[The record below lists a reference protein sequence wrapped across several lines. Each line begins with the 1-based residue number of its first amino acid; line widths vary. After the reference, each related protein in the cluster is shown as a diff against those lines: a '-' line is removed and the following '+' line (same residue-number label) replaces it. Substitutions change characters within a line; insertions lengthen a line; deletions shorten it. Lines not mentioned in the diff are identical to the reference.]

1 MKVVL
6 EPLSHPEQGEIVIQD
21 NLFAVG
27 RFEVPFEFLEADTV
41 VKLSRRHARIFKEN
55 SDYYVADLGSTNGT
69 KLNNRDVRGK
79 PVKLHSGDE
88 LCFAE
93 LVYKVTLDDHDESR
107 TVPEAEATSIELTL
121 KPANKDSRLEPIL
134 ITEFPFL
141 IGKINE
147 AFSIYKQ
154 THPQELNYLSRRHAL
169 IFQQHDELYIE
180 DLGST
185 NGTFVSGERLDEHA
199 KSLRDGDPIA
209 IGGDYFVYNVVL
221 QEQAQHDGE
230 NPTQVSSSIADE
242 PKVSGDQSNTTFI
255 TTATSFLD
263 IFCTQDEDEDEEQLA
278 IAANK
283 KGKRVDGAADLE
295 KMESQV
301 TPASRNFWHKVRFLP
316 EKLKVAY
323 TESKLANTRKFRLI
337 SAGVGFVLI
346 VLMITVGVYLKGNH
360 EKEIKNLM
368 AEGKFTESA
377 ALSNQL
383 LKKHKDDQAI
393 VKLATEAL
401 MKSVVPEWTRALTAN
416 DFETA
421 ESLLDEAK
429 QRSEFN
435 QDGLKLLRMMSW
447 MVDLEKFIFD
457 RGGPE
462 AAIELFSYESKI
474 KNLLDWWESD
484 LSGHRQQLSRL
495 LRYEPSF
502 EDLHARVI
510 SHIRKLKSDQSVY
523 VKAIEALN
531 DTIQKKFVSG
541 RVYELEDI
549 FLQFQH
555 RYPKIDGI
563 GQFQNDLDH
572 YLALER
578 AVQAKKLSQ
587 VLQLQREI
595 EFRTQPFRA
604 HVAQWLTRV
613 LPPDA
618 ILVQYRQ
625 AREDWQSG
633 SVDQAIASMR
643 GINEG
648 PWGEFIAQEL
658 INYENIAKDFK
669 ALKAAQN
676 SHTYGEQVLAFYGSL
691 NLDEDVF
698 FQRAIEADFKHY
710 KGVYIESAKEDL
722 KRVEQHWRSYQQN
735 GGIGKSRR
743 VESSISD
750 EYSHQA
756 QHLSK
761 AYEYAIRCRDVYQ
774 LIGITPPDNWYQLH
788 SEIEA
793 EIKRQRQRLSDLSI
807 VLNPSLLKAKLELL
821 PQTRE
826 NVP

>member
-6 EPLSHPEQGEIVIQD
+6 EPLSSPEQGEILIQD

-27 RFEVPFEFLEADTV
+27 RFEVPFDSFKADTV

-93 LVYKVTLDDHDESR
+93 LVYKVTLDAHDESR
-107 TVPEAEATSIELTL
+107 AVPEAESTSIELTL
-121 KPANKDSRLEPIL
+121 KPANKDSGLEPIL

-169 IFQQHDELYIE
+169 IFQKHDELYIE

-185 NGTFVSGERLDEHA
+185 NGTFVSAERLDEHA
-199 KSLRDGDPIA
+199 KSLRDGDSIA

-221 QEQAQHDGE
+221 QEQAPQEGE
-230 NPTQVSSSIADE
+230 NPIQDSSSIADE
-242 PKVSGDQSNTTFI
+242 PKVFRDQSNTTFI

-263 IFCTQDEDEDEEQLA
+263 IFCTQDEDEDKKQLA
-278 IAANK
+278 IEANK
-283 KGKRVDGAADLE
+283 KGERADGVADLE
-295 KMESQV
+295 RMESQIARILR
-301 TPASRNFWHKVRFLP
+301 TFWHEVRVLP
-316 EKLKVAY
+316 KKFKVAS
-323 TESKLANTRKFRLI
+323 TEARLANTRKFRLI
-337 SAGVGFVLI
+337 SASAGFVLI
-346 VLMITVGVYLKGNH
+346 VFMIIVGVYLKGND
-360 EKEIKNLM
+360 EQEIKNLL

-377 ALSNQL
+377 TLSNQL
-383 LKKHKDDQAI
+383 LKQHKDDQTI

-401 MKSVVPEWTRALTAN
+401 MKSILPEWTSALTVN
-416 DFETA
+416 DFVTA
-421 ESLLDEAK
+421 ESLLNEAK
-429 QRSEFN
+429 QRGEFN
-435 QDGLKLLRMMSW
+435 QDGLKLLKMMSW

-462 AAIELFSYESKI
+462 VPIELFSYESKI
-474 KNLLDWWESD
+474 KNLLEWWESD

-523 VKAIEALN
+523 VKAIEELN

-541 RVYELEDI
+541 GVHELEDI
-549 FLQFQH
+549 FLQFEH
-555 RYPKIDGI
+555 RYPKIDGM
-563 GQFQNDLDH
+563 GQFQNDLEH

-578 AVQAKKLSQ
+578 AVQAKKLGQ

-613 LPPDA
+613 LPPEA

-625 AREDWQSG
+625 AREAWQSG
-633 SVDQAIASMR
+633 SVDHAIATLR

-648 PWGEFIAQEL
+648 PWDEFIAQEL
-658 INYENIAKDFK
+658 INYENIAKDFA

-676 SHTYGEQVLAFYGSL
+676 SHTYGEQVLGFYSSL
-691 NLDEDVF
+691 NLDEDLF
-698 FQRAIEADFKHY
+698 FRRAIEADFKHY
-710 KGVYIESAKEDL
+710 KDVYLESAKEDL
-722 KRVEQHWRSYQQN
+722 KLVEQHWRSYQQN
-735 GGIGKSRR
+735 GGIGGSRR

-750 EYSHQA
+750 EYSNQA

-761 AYEYAIRCRDVYQ
+761 AYEFAIRCRDVYR
-774 LIGITPPDNWYQLH
+774 LISIAPPDYWYKLH

-793 EIKRQRQRLSDLSI
+793 EIKRQRQWLSDLSI

-821 PQTRE
+821 PQTKD